1 MADDQ
6 DPASKTEEPTGKRL
20 ADNYR
25 KGNIA
30 RSSDLNHGFML
41 LAAGIVLVMFGGT
54 LVRGIAGRLAPFL
67 GGVHAIPADAAGLR
81 DALLELAYGIAWT
94 LAPVLAILVVFAIA
108 ANVVQNPPG
117 LAWEKLKP
125 DIARLSPM
133 GGVKKL
139 FSLQNTIET
148 AKGLLKIAI
157 VGTVALLLVA
167 PRLHE
172 LPQLVFV
179 DPGELLGRVEY
190 LVLVMLAGVIA
201 VMSIVA
207 AADLLYQRFSHRQR
221 LRMTKSEVKDEHKD
235 TDGDPQV
242 KARLRSIRIER
253 ARKRMMAAVPTAD
266 VVVTNPTHY
275 AVALKYEQADME
287 APTVVAKGVDA
298 MAQRIRELATEH
310 KVPIVENPP
319 LARALYTVEL
329 DREIP
334 AEHYKAVAEII
345 SYVFRLKGRMPARRV
360 RPDARPD
367 ARPGR

>member
-20 ADNYR
+20 AENVR

-30 RSSDLNHGFML
+30 RSSELNHGFLL
-41 LAAGIVLVMFGGT
+41 LAAGILLVMFGDSIA
-54 LVRGIAGRLAPFL
+54 RGIASRLTPFL
-67 GGVHAIPADAAGLR
+67 AGVHAVPADAVGLR
-81 DALLELAYGIAWT
+81 DALVELGLGIAWT
-94 LAPVLAILVVFAIA
+94 LAPVFAVLVVFAIA

-125 DIARLSPM
+125 DLTRLSPM
-133 GGVKKL
+133 SGAKKL
-139 FSLQNTIET
+139 FSLQNVIET

-179 DPGELLGRVEY
+179 DPGEVLGRVEY
-190 LVLVMLAGVIA
+190 LVLIMLAGVIA
-201 VMSIVA
+201 VMSVVA
-207 AADLLYQRFSHRQR
+207 AADFLYQRFSHRQR

-235 TDGDPQV
+235 TEGDPQV
-242 KARLRSIRIER
+242 KMRLRAIRHER

-275 AVALKYEQADME
+275 AVALKYESVQME

-298 MAQRIRELATEH
+298 MAQRIRELAAEH
-310 KVPIVENPP
+310 KIPIVENPP

-345 SYVFRLKGRMPARRV
+345 SYVFRQKGRMPARRPHP
-360 RPDARPD
+360 RPN
-367 ARPGR
+367 ARPGP